1 MSAAD
6 FIATSAESSSHYH
19 DLSLFGCRHPVAKTW
34 STACVVPPFWTFTFF
49 FWSSLSLS
57 MTEFRRAEITA
68 FLRTLSRNP
77 SLRHFVSRCATVGR
91 RERCVLMKGVSNEE
105 SLHSVSWSLFFARG
119 KERLRTTIFSPK
131 RNRTKHSIST
141 CCSGNIIAMYQTL
154 LTILILWPILSISS
168 LQIPRID
175 DVALVPI
182 APANITTLNSTCQQC
197 ICAALANHSAALN
210 CFGNNT
216 CQLFDRVPLRYR
228 LQPVTQSKLYFPTG
242 SLPNASQCCMP
253 DLNALL
259 TKLNNATRIS
269 VNQNHPR
276 CLALDNHDYIVTIP
290 YQGNAIR
297 RFHALNLTFVDQ
309 INLTKSNIQ
318 NLAFDGHA
326 YYTSSDN
333 NNTIE
338 MLNSNNL
345 SAVNLITH
353 PNISGVRDMIFLRD
367 GQIMVVASAGNQK
380 LVFFNRSNSSSVNY
394 TYSYS
399 LPTSYL
405 TPHGL
410 WYVNDSF
417 FHATSWDGN
426 SVYSYATTNGVNWN
440 STLFANLSTVVNG
453 NGVSHVTVDE
463 CGRRWVS
470 RENNIMI
477 IYDGNGTYIGNFTL
491 SSDRIFDALFTD
503 NYVMYLSNSSGGRII
518 RLDPHLAC
526 WTISVQR
533 F

>member
-1 MSAAD
+1 M
-6 FIATSAESSSHYH
+6 H
-19 DLSLFGCRHPVAKTW
+19 
-34 STACVVPPFWTFTFF
+34 
-49 FWSSLSLS
+49 
-57 MTEFRRAEITA
+57 
-68 FLRTLSRNP
+68 
-77 SLRHFVSRCATVGR
+77 
-91 RERCVLMKGVSNEE
+91 
-105 SLHSVSWSLFFARG
+105 
-119 KERLRTTIFSPK
+119 
-131 RNRTKHSIST
+131 
-141 CCSGNIIAMYQTL
+141 QTL
-154 LTILILWPILSISS
+154 LTILIFWPILSISS

-175 DVALVPI
+175 NVSLVPI

-216 CQLFDRVPLRYR
+216 CLLFDRVPLRYR

-253 DLNALL
+253 DLNVLL
-259 TKLNNATRIS
+259 TKLKNASTIS

-276 CLALDNHDYIVTIP
+276 CLVLDNHDYIVTIP

-309 INLTKSNIQ
+309 INLTKGNIQ

-333 NNTIE
+333 TNTIE
-338 MLNSNNL
+338 LIDSNNL
-345 SAVNLITH
+345 STVNV
-353 PNISGVRDMIFLRD
+353 ISHTDVNGVRDMIFLRD
-367 GQIMVVASAGNQK
+367 GQMMVIASAWNQK

-399 LPTSYL
+399 VPTSYP

-417 FHATSWDGN
+417 FYATSWNNN
-426 SVYSYATTNGVNWN
+426 SVYSHATADGITWN
-440 STLFANLSTVVNG
+440 EKLFANVNAVPSG
-453 NGVSHVTVDE
+453 GRAAHVMVDE

-470 RENNIMI
+470 QESNTMI

-491 SSDRIFDALFTD
+491 PSISIFDALLAD
-503 NYVMYLSNSSGGRII
+503 NYVMYLSDSLGNRII
-518 RLDPHLAC
+518 RLDPHLSC
-526 WTISVQR
+526 
-533 F
+533 